1 MNNDFWAE
9 FTSLLNPA
17 SVEELEYRLHY
28 NELGEITLCTMSDH
42 PDSTQYLVVDK
53 ETYDNY
59 FRYLIIKG
67 QLVKI
72 EHDSQYRARLKKST
86 TGFPTVAGH
95 AGLVIEENEVYN
107 NIEYYEPNN

>member
-1 MNNDFWAE
+1 MNNDFWDE
-9 FTSLLNPA
+9 FSNLLDPV
-17 SVEELEYRLHY
+17 SVTELEYRLHY

-42 PDSTQYLVVDK
+42 PDSTQYLVVTKD
-53 ETYDNY
+53 EYENY
-59 FRYLIIKG
+59 FRYCVVKG
-67 QLVKI
+67 KLVKI
-72 EHDSQYRARLKKST
+72 EHDSQYRVRLKKST